1 MTLALNNASYGA
13 EAMRLRL
20 SETSLV
26 QSLCMSLS

>member
-26 QSLCMSLS
+26 QGLMYAAL